1 MATHFARGGRRRR
14 VLNDE
19 ARTAA
24 GLHATVVMSNH
35 DQAEAPRYGEMASI
49 EHHPQI
55 TDYVPRRKRAM
66 LATLA
71 GAAAVAVGGQALVH
85 FAPQAEGALPGVA
98 TRDLAAQV
106 AGGLTAWTSA
116 VALLAIAGLA
126 RLVLSL
132 RRHRVDDVH
141 GRYRV
146 WKWVAAGALAGSV
159 NVVVGVQTIVA
170 SAATAAT
177 GWSLTAGGA
186 EWWLAPLALVGGWI
200 AVRMMLE
207 IAESRPS
214 LTMMIVAAVCYTIA
228 AAGSL
233 GWAPDALGS
242 WSGALTGAL
251 PLAGHAMALAGMM
264 LFARYVVLDVQGLI
278 DHAPKPAKAPKTI
291 KAPKNDADA
300 APAIAGST
308 TTAPAKREQAPAAA
322 ASRWEEAGDAEEDEE
337 SEGDQYL
344 SKSERK
350 RLRKA
355 QQRRAA

>member
-55 TDYVPRRKRAM
+55 TDYVPRRKRAV

-71 GAAAVAVGGQALVH
+71 GAGAVAVGGQALVH
-85 FAPQAEGALPGVA
+85 FAPLAEGALPGVA
-98 TRDLAAQV
+98 TSNVAAQI

-132 RRHRVDDVH
+132 RRHRVDDVR

-159 NVVVGVQTIVA
+159 NAVVGMQAIVA

-186 EWWLAPLALVGGWI
+186 EWWLAPLALAGGWI

-207 IAESRPS
+207 IAESRSS
-214 LTMMIVAAVCYTIA
+214 LTMMIVAGACYAVA
-228 AAGSL
+228 AAGGL
-233 GWAPDALGS
+233 GWAPAALGS
-242 WSGALTGAL
+242 WSGVLTGAL

-278 DHAPKPAKAPKTI
+278 DHAPKPVKAPKKAKAPK
-291 KAPKNDADA
+291 KEAAE

-308 TTAPAKREQAPAAA
+308 ATAPAKREQAPAAA
-322 ASRWEEAGDAEEDEE
+322 SRWEEADDAEEDEDGE
-337 SEGDQYL
+337 SDQYL

>member
-24 GLHATVVMSNH
+24 GLHTSVVMSNH

-71 GAAAVAVGGQALVH
+71 GAGAVAVGGQALVH
-85 FAPQAEGALPGVA
+85 FAPLAEGALPGVA
-98 TRDLAAQV
+98 TSHVAALV

-126 RLVLSL
+126 RLVFSL
-132 RRHRVDDVH
+132 RRHRVDDVR

-159 NVVVGVQTIVA
+159 NAVVGVHAIVA

-177 GWSLTAGGA
+177 GWALTAGGA
-186 EWWLAPLALVGGWI
+186 EWWLAPLALAGGWI
-200 AVRMMLE
+200 TVRMMLE
-207 IAESRPS
+207 IAESRSS
-214 LTMMIVAAVCYTIA
+214 LAMMIVAAACYGVA

-233 GWAPDALGS
+233 GWAPAALGS
-242 WSGALTGAL
+242 WSGVLTGAL

-278 DHAPKPAKAPKTI
+278 DHAPRPAKAPKKV
-291 KAPKNDADA
+291 KAAKKEAA
-300 APAIAGST
+300 EAPAIAGST
-308 TTAPAKREQAPAAA
+308 ATAPAKREQAPAAA
-322 ASRWEEAGDAEEDEE
+322 ASRWEEADDAEEDEDGE
-337 SEGDQYL
+337 ADQYL